1 MFWSEMPARVNSSR
15 AIWLASIGIGFLF
28 LARGAF
34 QPYAFPLFENL
45 GRLRY
50 AQIALIINCYVLAQ
64 SICAPLAGW
73 YTDHT
78 SVRIALAT
86 SIAFGGASFL
96 LVSINPGFLM
106 SAIAIFVA
114 GLAFVL
120 CKISL
125 NTILVVHSS
134 PDILRRSVA
143 KRATLLNMG
152 SFIGNS
158 IAVRVTARFGYSTHA
173 VLLGLLHLPLAIGL
187 AVPRAQKPAKL
198 VLSSQTPG
206 FKALCK
212 NRGFVAD
219 GLRRLAM
226 VLPYG
231 CWGTIIPKY
240 VIDQYHSNEKVWTV
254 YLTSLCTTVI
264 GAHFLA
270 VYLSDKLYRRGFRWE
285 WWSMVSVVLYCT
297 GLLLL
302 FFARHPMMLPI
313 AVVIFICGEVVMT
326 PCFDETAKRHSHDA
340 GMGKC
345 LGLLH
350 LVDGLGRMFG
360 SVFALGVYGVM
371 RNSYHRNLYWP
382 IVVLS
387 FFTCSSL
394 LHIVAHYVGQH
405 DLRPR
410 IIDDNQ
416 ACVPMDRSE
425 RVLALVDTQDQAPA

>member
-1 MFWSEMPARVNSSR
+1 MFWSDMLSRPNSSR
-15 AIWLASIGIGFLF
+15 AIWLASVGIGILF

-34 QPYAFPLFENL
+34 QPYAFPLFEHL
-45 GRLRY
+45 GHLKY
-50 AQIALIINCYVLAQ
+50 AQIALIINCYIMAQ
-64 SICAPLAGW
+64 SIGAPLAGW
-73 YTDHT
+73 YTDRT
-78 SVRIALAT
+78 SVRIALVT
-86 SIAFGGASFL
+86 SIAIGCASFL
-96 LVSINPGFLM
+96 LISTTPGFLL
-106 SAIAIFVA
+106 SAAAIFAA

-120 CKISL
+120 GKISL

-152 SFIGNS
+152 SFLGNS
-158 IAVRVTARFGYSTHA
+158 IAVRTTANFGYSAHA
-173 VLLGLLHLPLAIGL
+173 MLLGLLHLPLAVGL
-187 AVPRAQKPAKL
+187 AAPRAQKPIKAATAQ
-198 VLSSQTPG
+198 QTIG
-206 FKALCK
+206 FRALLA

-219 GLRRLAM
+219 SLRRLAM

-254 YLTSLCTTVI
+254 YLTSLCTTVL

-285 WWSMVSVVLYCT
+285 WWSMVSVILYCI
-297 GLLLL
+297 GLMLLL
-302 FFARHPMMLPI
+302 FARHPIMLPV
-313 AVVIFICGEVVMT
+313 AVAIFICGEVVMT

-360 SVFALGVYGVM
+360 SIFALSVYGIM
-371 RNSYHRNLYWP
+371 RNSAHRNFYWP
-382 IVVLS
+382 LVVGC
-387 FFTCSSL
+387 FFAASSL
-394 LHIVAHYVGQH
+394 LHIIAHYLGRD
-405 DLRPR
+405 DLT
-410 IIDDNQ
+410 
-416 ACVPMDRSE
+416 PMPTATSFEPLTRSD
-425 RVLALVDTQDQAPA
+425 RVLELVDIQDQAPA